1 MSSDIQRL
9 PRLEVVALIESRARE
24 ARARQGLGTLALFRC
39 FAPSPRL
46 ALLPSIDGATVSVL
60 SIAELSG
67 AQSIEKTEVNGIP
80 HHAIFRHGLLQPGTL
95 AMPQTERRSQS
106 VSGPAF

>member
-39 FAPSPRL
+39 FAPSPEIGFAAIHRRR
-46 ALLPSIDGATVSVL
+46 DREC
-60 SIAELSG
+60 AE
-67 AQSIEKTEVNGIP
+67 
-80 HHAIFRHGLLQPGTL
+80 HC
-95 AMPQTERRSQS
+95 
-106 VSGPAF
+106 